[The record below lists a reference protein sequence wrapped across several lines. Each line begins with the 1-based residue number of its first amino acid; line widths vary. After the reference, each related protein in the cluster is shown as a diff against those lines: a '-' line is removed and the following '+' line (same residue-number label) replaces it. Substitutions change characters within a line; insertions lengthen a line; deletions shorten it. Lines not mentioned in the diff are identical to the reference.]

1 MKLLRE
7 RDNVLKRIRTLQ
19 DLRNDQRNMLYEINR
34 LNNVKE
40 TFNSTE
46 RKTSTGRED
55 AEPNAIKS
63 ALKNGKGSSNHFAA
77 AQSEPVSK
85 KAKTKDFDQ
94 GSDDFIPFG
103 SNANG
108 YSSSSTSGK
117 TKASAKRGEGDE
129 GRGGGGKADVNQNAK
144 RAIVLMAKEN
154 TERRRFVDNPCSY
167 FSQGTYLLLFSK
179 CLNYDLSRH
188 LYLCL
193 IT

>member
-1 MKLLRE
+1 
-7 RDNVLKRIRTLQ
+7 
-19 DLRNDQRNMLYEINR
+19 MLYEINK

-40 TFNSTE
+40 TFDSVE
-46 RKTSTGRED
+46 RKTSTRRED

-63 ALKNGKGSSNHFAA
+63 ALKNGNGSSNHFAA

-94 GSDDFIPFG
+94 GSDDFIPFI
-103 SNANG
+103 SNENG
-108 YSSSSTSGK
+108 YSSSTSGK

-129 GRGGGGKADVNQNAK
+129 GRAGGGKADVNQNAK

-167 FSQGTYLLLFSK
+167 FSQGTYLLLFCK
-179 CLNYDLSRH
+179 CLNLSFH
-188 LYLCL
+188 HQGLSWGFVLCGSS
-193 IT
+193 TNVVKFSTSG